1 MRKTAT
7 TTDTAQQQP
16 TKRRKPTAQAGE
28 TAAQPPANWTQLS
41 FGLNVLT
48 WQEEYKKRK
57 KASFL
62 ISKKSLTFS
71 AAW

>member
-7 TTDTAQQQP
+7 TTNTAQQP
-16 TKRRKPTAQAGE
+16 TTKRSKPAAQAQE

-41 FGLNVLT
+41 FGLNVPT

-57 KASFL
+57 KA
-62 ISKKSLTFS
+62 K
-71 AAW
+71 

>member
-1 MRKTAT
+1 MRKAAT
-7 TTDTAQQQP
+7 TTDTAQQAA
-16 TKRRKPTAQAGE
+16 TKRSKPTAQAGE

-48 WQEEYKKRK
+48 WRDEMKQEK

-62 ISKKSLTFS
+62 ISKKSLIFS
-71 AAW
+71 AP